1 MKQRHWRCCLRES
14 LFTAVLGT
22 VGLLVYAPALRTVQ
36 YMLNSLF
43 FHTLSDFKD
52 TDWEQFLS
60 PLFAY
65 SGIPVNIENQLP
77 VGKYAVYGVVL
88 AVLLA
93 VLWAEEP
100 AQPDRKAAARHTA
113 ITPV

>member
-1 MKQRHWRCCLRES
+1 VISVLIPYFFSLLLAYAAGAAYGAMTFMAFKTSLIMTGFHLLYFLVFYETAALAVLLTGN

-65 SGIPVNIENQLP
+65 SGI
-77 VGKYAVYGVVL
+77 
-88 AVLLA
+88 
-93 VLWAEEP
+93 
-100 AQPDRKAAARHTA
+100 
-113 ITPV
+113 